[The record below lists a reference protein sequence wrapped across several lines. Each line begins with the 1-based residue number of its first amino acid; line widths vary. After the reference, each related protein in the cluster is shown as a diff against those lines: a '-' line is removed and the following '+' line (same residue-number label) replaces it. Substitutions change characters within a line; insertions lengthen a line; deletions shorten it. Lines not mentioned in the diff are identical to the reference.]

1 MTAQDDTQP
10 RSPLKGG
17 PAPLPDDQD
26 TYLEPILGPG
36 DEISGPGCF
45 VWGVIGFIIFGMALL
60 IVGMAGAAGW
70 TGGQRV
76 ANANATATIS
86 SRIMQQLERI
96 PTDVAG
102 GNQQILSWRLEYLAG
117 LTPAVPGVA
126 QIQATATALYFA
138 ALPTPTPTP
147 TVTPTPSPTLEVT
160 EAAVI
165 DATSAY
171 DLPGLLEEARRQVD
185 LGLYEDAIDSLDVIM
200 AIDSTFQQVTVRG
213 LMGEALRREAARLF
227 RSLDTLAQA
236 ILLTQRATEF
246 GPVGDLSYESYVAG
260 LYLDAIRQTEV
271 GDYLSSIRSLR
282 QIYDLQSTYKGV
294 DIGRLLFDEYVAF
307 AQAWAIGGDHCAAAI
322 QYTNALTVLSSAAI
336 RDRRDTEQ
344 LLCEQG
350 TPTPGPEGAQ
360 GEPTFAP
367 VGVPGG

>member
-10 RSPLKGG
+10 RSPFKGG
-17 PAPLPDDQD
+17 SAPLPADQD
-26 TYLEPILGPG
+26 TYLELTPEPD
-36 DEISGPGCF
+36 DEASGPGCF
-45 VWGVIGFIIFGMALL
+45 VWGVLGFIIFGMALL

-102 GNQQILSWRLEYLAG
+102 GNQQILSWRLDYLAG
-117 LTPAVPGVA
+117 LTPAVPGVVEF
-126 QIQATATALYFA
+126 QATATALYFSMI
-138 ALPTPTPTP
+138 PTA
-147 TVTPTPSPTLEVT
+147 TPTPSVTPTPTLEVT
-160 EAAVI
+160 EAAII
-165 DATSAY
+165 DSTSVY

-185 LGLYEDAIDSLDVIM
+185 LGMYEDAIDSLDVIM

-213 LMGEALRREAARLF
+213 LMGEALRREATRLF

-236 ILLTQRATEF
+236 ILLTDRATEF
-246 GPVGDLSYESYVAG
+246 GPVGDLSYESFVAG

-322 QYTNALTVLSSAAI
+322 QYTNALTVLSSADI
-336 RDRRDTEQ
+336 RGRRDTEQ

-350 TPTPGPEGAQ
+350 TPTPGPEGVQ

>member
-1 MTAQDDTQP
+1 MTAQDDTKP
-10 RSPLKGG
+10 RSPFKET
-17 PAPLPDDQD
+17 PAPLPGDHDPYLQPVMEPDD
-26 TYLEPILGPG
+26 ES
-36 DEISGPGCF
+36 SGPGCF
-45 VWGVIGFIIFGMALL
+45 VWGMMGLIIFSMSLL
-60 IVGMAGAAGW
+60 IVGLAGAAGW
-70 TGGQRV
+70 SGGQRV
-76 ANANATATIS
+76 ANTNATATIS

-102 GNQQILSWRLEYLAG
+102 GNQQILSWRLDYLAG

-126 QIQATATALYFA
+126 EIQATATALYFA
-138 ALPTPTPTP
+138 ALPTATPTP
-147 TVTPTPSPTLEVT
+147 TVTPTPTPTLEVT
-160 EAAVI
+160 ETAI
-165 DATSAY
+165 DPASAY
-171 DLPGLLEEARRQVD
+171 DLRGLLEEARRQVD
-185 LGLYEDAIDSLDVIM
+185 LGMYEDAIDTLDVIM
-200 AIDSTFQQVTVRG
+200 AIDSTYQQVTVRG

-236 ILLTQRATEF
+236 ILLTERATEF

-282 QIYDLQSTYKGV
+282 QIYELQSTYKGV

-322 QYTNALTVLSSAAI
+322 QYTNALNVLSSATI